1 MVSKGG
7 YTAVD
12 ILITNEIKNNLI
24 NQQEFSTEDSNFY
37 ELLKKFCSK
46 SGVAVEEFVMG
57 EVMEDIAVRQEVYNK
72 IPVDLT
78 VYTTILM
85 GDFYN
90 KTRSHGSFHMYFTI
104 HIEPSYPYS
113 YWEEITN
120 IKNLFHNYMFD
131 ECEKFFKIFP
141 NKKTA

>member
-1 MVSKGG
+1 M
-7 YTAVD
+7 D

-90 KTRSHGSFHMYFTI
+90 KTRSHI
-104 HIEPSYPYS
+104 IL
-113 YWEEITN
+113 
-120 IKNLFHNYMFD
+120 LFG
-131 ECEKFFKIFP
+131 FP
-141 NKKTA
+141 NASIKS